1 MEFNLSEL
9 IVELDSA
16 DKYAAKCIVCGQP
29 FKGPIVKGNIKRHFK
44 EQHQYQFISN
54 RSEKRTS
61 DGGIRQPSKR
71 FKKAVLLS
79 DFRNA
84 DDFVN
89 NCVLMHTD
97 NALPYAFWDKP
108 STKRMVKPYSDM
120 YKVTIS
126 GNYCSIKKFLFS
138 PINLTWF

>member
-16 DKYAAKCIVCGQP
+16 NKYAAKCMLCGQP

-44 EQHQYQFISN
+44 EQHQYKFISN

-61 DGGIRQPSKR
+61 DGGTRQPSKR
-71 FKKAVLLS
+71 FKKAVLFS
-79 DFRNA
+79 DFRDS

-89 NCVLMHTD
+89 NCILMHSD
-97 NALPYAFWDKP
+97 NALPYAFWNKS
-108 STKRMVKPYSDM
+108 STKRLVQPYSDM

-126 GNYCSIKKFLFS
+126 GNYFSIQIICNS
-138 PINLTWF
+138 PRLI